1 VVTSIELADIVGDA
15 LGITR
20 ESAQLHLKTVRAD
33 KQISFQGYGRAA
45 AATTPLDAARLVIA
59 AAGST
64 FAKDSA
70 EVLRRF
76 AKLKPLGSGS
86 AAETLE
92 KCLEKRIDDLP
103 LEVTAS
109 PYVEYK
115 KPGQRPWGSQRL
127 AQAALQLFE
136 PVGAEVSKLPRF
148 ALVRWISHGGD
159 SQFRL
164 FGPSGHPPLRRRQRG
179 EQGDKEGREIYSIV
193 ELYSG
198 PQLFQVRVVGRKA
211 LIEIG
216 AALKGVSADYG
227 NVYGNTR

>member
-1 VVTSIELADIVGDA
+1 MVTSIELADIVGDA
-15 LGITR
+15 LGVTR

-33 KQISFQGYGRAA
+33 KQISFKGYGRAA
-45 AATTPLDAARLVIA
+45 AAMTPLDASRLVIA

-92 KCLEKRIDDLP
+92 TCLEKRIDDLP

-127 AQAALQLFE
+127 AEAALQLFE
-136 PVGAEVSKLPRF
+136 PMGADVAKLARF
-148 ALVRWISHGGD
+148 ALVRWITHGGD

-164 FGPSGHPPLRRRQRG
+164 FGPPGHPPLRRRRH
-179 EQGDKEGREIYSIV
+179 EKDEKDGREIYDIV

-227 NVYGNTR
+227 NALGNTR